1 MHVAFGSSDE
11 PQVFVWEKSAALMP
25 ATLIPLKETAAVP
38 LFWSVTVCGA
48 DENPTA
54 VFAKLTLD
62 GLACNAGDPACGIS
76 ATWKSDGAALSWGWN
91 GAEGD
96 TRPNSDAVLS
106 EGLFAR
112 FSNAES
118 VSVGGVVFA
127 GVVKAKSCPHAVESP
142 AMPPL
147 ELIHA
152 AITLPRVLIKDVG
165 TARPAGTSEPG
176 DKPVRGFTN
185 TEADAN
191 ADASEEASL
200 LPDPI
205 EEGELI
211 KGASAETAATLETS
225 LITTKVPE
233 VNEEHGPNAF
243 IRAIL
248 ELPEGKPGFP
258 PVAVKY
264 TYVAFVQENRPSMLK
279 LPFAS
284 EVTVCV
290 NKGVAL
296 EPSPVV
302 PTV

>member
-62 GLACNAGDPACGIS
+62 GLACNAGEPACGIS

-118 VSVGGVVFA
+118 VSVRRSRIRRRGQG
-127 GVVKAKSCPHAVESP
+127 KELP
-142 AMPPL
+142 ARR
-147 ELIHA
+147 
-152 AITLPRVLIKDVG
+152 RVS
-165 TARPAGTSEPG
+165 R
-176 DKPVRGFTN
+176 
-185 TEADAN
+185 
-191 ADASEEASL
+191 DASTGVDTRS
-200 LPDPI
+200 
-205 EEGELI
+205 
-211 KGASAETAATLETS
+211 
-225 LITTKVPE
+225 
-233 VNEEHGPNAF
+233 HH
-243 IRAIL
+243 
-248 ELPEGKPGFP
+248 
-258 PVAVKY
+258 VA
-264 TYVAFVQENRPSMLK
+264 
-279 LPFAS
+279 
-284 EVTVCV
+284 
-290 NKGVAL
+290 
-296 EPSPVV
+296 
-302 PTV
+302 